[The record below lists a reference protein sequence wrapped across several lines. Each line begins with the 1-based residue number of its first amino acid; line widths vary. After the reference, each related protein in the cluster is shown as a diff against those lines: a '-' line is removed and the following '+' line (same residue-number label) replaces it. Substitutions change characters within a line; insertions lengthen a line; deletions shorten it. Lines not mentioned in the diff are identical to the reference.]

1 MKKLLLSV
9 SFLSSFF
16 LFAQG
21 QKKTFPIIK
30 DYGGVYDVPYATDRP
45 DPKIDYK
52 IVVEAEGAIE
62 HPDSLYRPFE
72 NISRMYNLHVF
83 GGVPRNHLH
92 LDVVIF
98 YKAIFVILDND
109 AYKKK
114 FGVDNPNLKIIE
126 EMKQAGINLYACGQS
141 ATGFG
146 IDPKTVNQ
154 NFELVFSR
162 ATTFLTRQ
170 MKGFAFFKF

>member
-1 MKKLLLSV
+1 MKKLLLSFSV
-9 SFLSSFF
+9 LFCLFF
-16 LFAQG
+16 FAQG
-21 QKKTFPIIK
+21 QKKIFPVIK
-30 DYGGVYDVPYATDRP
+30 DFGGVYDVRDAIDKP

-62 HPDSLYRPFE
+62 HPDSIYRPFE

-98 YKAIFVILDND
+98 FKATFVILNNE
-109 AYKKK
+109 AYRKK
-114 FGVDNPNLKIIE
+114 FGIDNPNLKIIE

-141 ATGFG
+141 VTGLG
-146 IDPKTVNQ
+146 IDPKTVNP
-154 NFELVFSR
+154 NFQVVLSR
-162 ATTFLTRQ
+162 ATTVSTRQ
-170 MKGFAFFKF
+170 MKGYAFFKF

>member
-1 MKKLLLSV
+1 MKKILFSASLLFSLT
-9 SFLSSFF
+9 
-16 LFAQG
+16 LFAQKRG
-21 QKKTFPIIK
+21 KVFPVIK
-30 DYGGVYDVPYATDRP
+30 DYGGVFEVPYAIDMLDTTL
-45 DPKIDYK
+45 DYK

-62 HPDSLYRPFE
+62 SPDSLYRPFE
-72 NISRMYNLHVF
+72 NISRMYNLHVY
-83 GGVPRNHLH
+83 GGVPRNHIH

-114 FGVDNPNLKIIE
+114 FGVDNPNLKVIE

-141 ATGFG
+141 VRGFG

-154 NFELVFSR
+154 NFQVVLSR
-162 ATTFLTRQ
+162 ATTVSTLEL
-170 MKGFAFFKF
+170 KGYAFFKF